1 MQLVAAVVLVV
12 WVLAFARTVLNLAT
26 VRRISADARPSRP
39 PLVSVV
45 IPARNEARVIE
56 RTVRAFLAQDYSSLE
71 VIVVNDRS
79 TDDTAAI
86 VRSIADPRLIVIDGE
101 EPPSGWIGKPWA
113 LHQGSALAQGELLL
127 FVDAD
132 LIYAPAALRAAV
144 AELEKSG
151 VAMIAL
157 LPRFEMHGFGENVLM
172 PMLAFTCFS
181 VLPLWLSNSSNIVSL
196 ALGSGSG
203 NLIRRAAFDMTQ
215 RFEPL
220 KGAVV
225 DDIALGRLV
234 RRNGSPTR
242 VVRADD
248 LISVRMYHGAREIID
263 GFSKN
268 IFFAVGGSL
277 TLGALFLVLMFLCHL
292 FPYALALSG
301 SRIGIA
307 TVVLISV
314 TRLVLFRSLRY
325 RLDNALFLHP
335 VMLLGWAYIFL
346 RSMWITGVRKEVRW
360 RGRVYDAARTRFGAE
375 R

>member
-1 MQLVAAVVLVV
+1 MQLVAAIILVV
-12 WVLAFARTVLNLAT
+12 WVLAFARTILNLAT
-26 VRRISADARPSRP
+26 VPRLSADAHPSHE
-39 PLVSVV
+39 PLVSIV
-45 IPARNEARVIE
+45 IPARNEARLIE
-56 RTVRAFLAQDYSSLE
+56 RTIRALLAQDYSALE

-101 EPPSGWIGKPWA
+101 EPPSGWLGKPWA
-113 LHQGSALAQGELLL
+113 LHQGSGLARGELLL

-144 AELEKSG
+144 AELEASG
-151 VAMIAL
+151 VAMITL
-157 LPRFEMHGFGENVLM
+157 LPRFEMRGFAEQALM
-172 PMLAFTCFS
+172 PMLPFTVFS
-181 VLPLWLSNSSNIVSL
+181 VMPFWLSNRSTIVGL
-196 ALGSGSG
+196 ALGGGSG
-203 NLIRRAAFDMTQ
+203 NLIRRSAFDMTR

-220 KGAVV
+220 NRAVV
-225 DDIALGRLV
+225 DDIALARMV
-234 RRNGSPTR
+234 RQNGLPTR
-242 VVRADD
+242 AARADE

-277 TLGALFLVLMFLCHL
+277 VIAALMLVLMFLFHL
-292 FPYALALSG
+292 LPYLLALTGDMTS
-301 SRIGIA
+301 IA

-335 VMLLGWAYIFL
+335 VMVLGWAYIFL
-346 RSMWITGVRKEVRW
+346 RSMWITGVRKEIRW
-360 RGRVYDAARTRFGAE
+360 RGRIYDAERTRFGAE